1 MASKSNTPISSP
13 TLTAASTKSVKSTDT
28 DVPMIDSA
36 SANDMTK
43 SINAPKDSASASK
56 ALPIASPKM
65 THSNV
70 LATKTLVDMMSNQ
83 KELYNNLSL
92 IKKSGLSSSL
102 RTQVEPKHFNG
113 LFVFYGAQSTGKSSV
128 ISRMLGCELLVS
140 IATLGTR
147 WVLYF

>member
-56 ALPIASPKM
+56 AL
-65 THSNV
+65 TNSNV

>member
-56 ALPIASPKM
+56 AL